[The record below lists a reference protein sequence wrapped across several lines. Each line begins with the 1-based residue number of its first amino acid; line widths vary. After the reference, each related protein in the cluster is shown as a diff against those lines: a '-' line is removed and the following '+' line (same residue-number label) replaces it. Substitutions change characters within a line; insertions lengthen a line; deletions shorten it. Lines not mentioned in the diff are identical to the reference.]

1 MQDQELTKSYRL
13 ETAARLKQVQE
24 LTSTEEPRVFH
35 VTRCTT
41 CLGQLDLPSV
51 HFMCNHSYHQRSDIF
66 LLLFL
71 CSMEADRV
79 YTARCIAE
87 NETECPACVREHA
100 VIREIRQ
107 TNERLAEQH
116 DVFLSEVQD
125 GGFEAVASSYGRGLL
140 NASRLEEAV

>member
-1 MQDQELTKSYRL
+1 
-13 ETAARLKQVQE
+13 
-24 LTSTEEPRVFH
+24 
-35 VTRCTT
+35 
-41 CLGQLDLPSV
+41 
-51 HFMCNHSYHQRSDIF
+51 
-66 LLLFL
+66 
-71 CSMEADRV
+71 MEADRV
-79 YTARCIAE
+79 NFARCIAE

-125 GGFEAVASSYGRGLL
+125 GGFEAVASAYGRGLL